1 MAEPIRLILASS
13 SPFRKDL
20 LEHLRLPFEVDA
32 PDIDESMHHGE
43 TPQAYVER
51 LAVEKARAV
60 SVRHA
65 AGLVI
70 GSDQAAVHD
79 GSIVGKPASHA
90 EAVAQLEHA
99 SGNTITLY
107 TGLALVNAATQRVQS
122 DVVPYTV
129 HFRSFDRATIERYL
143 EREQPYGCA
152 GSLRAEGL
160 GVALLSGFEGDDP
173 NALIGLPLIRLVDM
187 LASENIRII

>member
-1 MAEPIRLILASS
+1 MAEPIRIILASS
-13 SPFRKDL
+13 SPFRKAL
-20 LEHLRLPFEVDA
+20 LERLQLAFAVEA
-32 PDIDESMHHGE
+32 PDIDESIRHGE
-43 TPQAYVER
+43 SPQAYVER

-60 SVRHA
+60 AVRHS

-79 GSIVGKPASHA
+79 GSIVGKPSSHA

-99 SGNTITLY
+99 SGNTVTLY
-107 TGLALVNAATQRVQS
+107 TGLALVNAATRRVQR
-122 DVVPYTV
+122 DIVPYTV
-129 HFRSFDRATIERYL
+129 HFRVFDRATIERYL

-187 LASENIRII
+187 LASEEVRII